1 MEERMGTIAW
11 AFCYW
16 WLGKLQRCV
25 QCTQANNSSERGP
38 IGAMAVGCRS
48 WFLRAGSCTAACR
61 ATARSLV
68 SNFSDTTKCH
78 LNLLLLRLQTFC
90 WWYFS
95 SELKRILFSWGFPCM
110 YTWSGYFLV
119 MWHSEF
125 PRRHPR
131 DLLTQLYLPIPCTTA
146 PYMQEHH
153 INKLSNSCIMDL
165 LPHSQNVQS
174 QKRAHTLSHLVC
186 NWRPLFGTVD
196 FSQTFQHSLVL
207 CVNSWGTIEEAAL
220 MGEKAWKV
228 SNWQNRVVDF
238 PIIVLT

>member
-1 MEERMGTIAW
+1 MMCAVHTSQQQLEKRSCRSNGYRLIE
-11 AFCYW
+11 
-16 WLGKLQRCV
+16 V
-25 QCTQANNSSERGP
+25 DSSEQGVALQPAAPLLALWFQISQTQQNATSTYFCWGSRHFAGS
-38 IGAMAVGCRS
+38 RELK
-48 WFLRAGSCTAACR
+48 WLFLR
-61 ATARSLV
+61 
-68 SNFSDTTKCH
+68 
-78 LNLLLLRLQTFC
+78 
-90 WWYFS
+90 
-95 SELKRILFSWGFPCM
+95 WGFPCM
-110 YTWSGYFLV
+110 STWNGYFLV

-153 INKLSNSCIMDL
+153 KNKLSNSCIMDL

-186 NWRPLFGTVD
+186 NWCPLFGTVD

-207 CVNSWGTIEEAAL
+207 CVNSWGTTEEAAL

-228 SNWQNRVVDF
+228 STWQKRVVDF